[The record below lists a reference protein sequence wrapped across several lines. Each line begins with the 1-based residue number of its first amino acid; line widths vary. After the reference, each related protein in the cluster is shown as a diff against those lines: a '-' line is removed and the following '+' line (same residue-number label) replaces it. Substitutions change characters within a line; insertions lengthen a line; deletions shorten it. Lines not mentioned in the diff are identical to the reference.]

1 MYPGDFKPVHHT
13 FVPVSRMMIMT
24 RCLRSERIILRKPW
38 DLLVVL
44 SAIMT
49 FGNTRCF
56 LRLFSKAVD
65 LGTLGTQTHKSIP
78 HTTSYLILWTK
89 MPLCLSFFDSS
100 AGFLQHLSQVK
111 VRGQAKA
118 LGVISEMMERMIS
131 ISNQSQVSSTSP
143 TPGVCESER
152 RDENH
157 FQLESAHYDYY
168 NLRITSVISHS
179 DRVFNLSQSCQKH

>member
-24 RCLRSERIILRKPW
+24 RCLRSGKIILRKPW

-44 SAIMT
+44 SVIMT

-65 LGTLGTQTHKSIP
+65 LGTLGTQTHKPIP

-89 MPLCLSFFDSS
+89 MPLCLSFFDHCQVSYS
-100 AGFLQHLSQVK
+100 TSVRWRSGVRPRLWGSFQRWWRGWSLSVIKVSCLLPAQHLVSA
-111 VRGQAKA
+111 RGEKRWKP
-118 LGVISEMMERMIS
+118 L
-131 ISNQSQVSSTSP
+131 STGIR
-143 TPGVCESER
+143 T
-152 RDENH
+152 
-157 FQLESAHYDYY
+157 LW
-168 NLRITSVISHS
+168 L
-179 DRVFNLSQSCQKH
+179 L